1 MITVAVIGALGSM
14 GRYTVE
20 AIRNDPA
27 LELVA
32 ALDRGDD
39 LGAALMSLRPAVTV
53 DFTAAGLGFEH
64 GRLILEAGSR
74 PVIGTSGFDEELFVR
89 LQRLAAEKGL
99 GGVVAPNFSIGA
111 VLMMKLSEV
120 CAKHFSSA
128 EIIELHHPQKKD
140 APSGTAKRTA
150 ELMARTYGEEPPIHS
165 VRLPG
170 YVAHQRV
177 LFGAPG
183 ESLTIVHDSI
193 DRSCFM
199 PGVTLACRRAP
210 ELTSLVFGLEHL
222 LFDEE
227 GVRVGG

>member
-20 AIRNDPA
+20 AIRSDPA

-39 LGAALMSLRPAVTV
+39 VKAALMTLRPAVTV

-64 GRLILEAGSR
+64 GQLILEAGSC
-74 PVIGTSGFDEELFVR
+74 PVIGTSGFDYAMFEQLRE
-89 LQRLAAEKGL
+89 LAAERGL
-99 GGVVAPNFSIGA
+99 GGVVAPNFSVGA
-111 VLMMKLSEV
+111 VLMMKMAQL
-120 CAKHFSSA
+120 CAKHLGAA

-150 ELMARTYGEEPPIHS
+150 ELMAAVLGSEPPIHS

-177 LFGAPG
+177 LFGGTG

-199 PGVTLACRRAP
+199 PGVTLACRMAP
-210 ELTSLVFGLEHL
+210 QLDSLVFGLEHL
-222 LFDEE
+222 LFQG
-227 GVRVGG
+227 GV